1 MPNIVILQIKIVD
14 YKNILLMPIKSNC
27 RLMISDANILP
38 SWYSIEVLQ
47 FFEDEEEE
55 EKEGNFNQRFSP
67 ETYD

>member
-38 SWYSIEVLQ
+38 SWYSSLKTKKKKKK
-47 FFEDEEEE
+47 
-55 EKEGNFNQRFSP
+55 KETLFNQRFSP